1 MIPQSNL
8 RGIAS
13 MVLATGTFVANDS
26 CMKLVMAD
34 APPLQVLAMRGIAA
48 CLWCLPILLVLGHG
62 KDLPHAV
69 NRWVILRSLF
79 ETVAI
84 LAFVFALPRMAI
96 ADITAIVQISPLLV
110 LSGASFVWGE
120 RIGPMRWLFIA
131 LGICGA
137 LLVAQPGSSTASP
150 FAALGFV
157 TAAGAALRALISR
170 KVAHDIPAL
179 VVTFNTLLTVMLFAL
194 AGSLLFE
201 EMVVPEPWHLGLMA
215 MAGFFLMCGH
225 FFVFLAFRFAHARV
239 VAPFTYA
246 FTLWAVLFGF
256 VIFGDVP
263 NGLAVSGMA
272 LVIATG
278 LGVLIFEGREQARE
292 RVQA

>member
-1 MIPQSNL
+1 MIPQSSI

-13 MVLATGTFVANDS
+13 MVVATGTFVANDS

-34 APPLQVLAMRGIAA
+34 APPLQVLSMRGIAA
-48 CLWCLPILLVLGHG
+48 CLWCLPILLMLGHA

-69 NRWVILRSLF
+69 NRWVVLRSLF
-79 ETVAI
+79 ESVAI

-110 LSGASFVWGE
+110 LIGASFIWGE
-120 RIGPMRWLFIA
+120 RIGPMRWLFIG
-131 LGICGA
+131 LGISGA

-150 FAALGFV
+150 YAALGFV
-157 TAAGAALRALISR
+157 TAAGAALRDIISR
-170 KVAHDIPAL
+170 KVSHDIPAL
-179 VVTFNTLLTVMLFAL
+179 VVTFNTLLTVLVFAL

-201 EMVVPEPWHLGLMA
+201 DMVLPSWKHAGLMA

-225 FFVFLAFRFAHARV
+225 FFVFLAFRFANARL
-239 VAPFTYA
+239 VAPFTYS

-256 VIFGDVP
+256 VIFGDIP
-263 NGLAVSGMA
+263 NSLAVAGMA
-272 LVIATG
+272 LVMVTG
-278 LGVLIFEGREQARE
+278 LAVLIFEGRERARE
-292 RVQA
+292 NLAA